1 MRLSRALTGL
11 IATGVALTPKLAL
24 ACAVCFKDPDNP
36 QTIGV
41 NYAVLGLL
49 AVTVSLL
56 AVFGGFFLN
65 LRKRAKLY
73 YEEHPLAGA
82 AFEASYE
89 ERKESDSD
97 TDSRP

>member
-1 MRLSRALTGL
+1 MKRTGIVTLLAFTGALAMPT
-11 IATGVALTPKLAL
+11 LAK
-24 ACAVCFKDPDNP
+24 ACAVCFKDPEHP

-49 AVTVSLL
+49 AITVTVL
-56 AVFGGFFLN
+56 AAFGGFFLQ

-73 YEEHPLAGA
+73 YQEHPLAGA
-82 AFEASYE
+82 AFEASFE
-89 ERKESDSD
+89 ERQDTD